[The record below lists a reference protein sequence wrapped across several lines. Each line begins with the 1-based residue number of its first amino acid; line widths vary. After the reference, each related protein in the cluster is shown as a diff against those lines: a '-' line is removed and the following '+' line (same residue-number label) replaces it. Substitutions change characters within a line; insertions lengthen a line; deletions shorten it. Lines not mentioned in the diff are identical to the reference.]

1 MDFKKYI
8 GNTII
13 FIFALVGLIK
23 GCIVAGMVLIVLGI
37 ITLPIPQMQ
46 AIVDKFLEDSF
57 KQVSEKQPNL
67 TIEQFKKSQKN
78 IFIVFCVIFSLF
90 ILFSES
96 ESSNTNIQNNIQ
108 VQQVSPE
115 YNLNIASETA
125 YKTFTDA
132 DGVLKKGYTI
142 KGNLYQTKSK
152 DFAQVY
158 IFGALVEH
166 QGQIYNCLWANNEID
181 ATGMFESINN
191 HAVTV
196 SGIMSSNKVTMS
208 DDGVSRINQKLLT
221 DWDNINKPVE
231 INIAPSNACDYLKSQ
246 GFVTDGYKSDGMGG
260 YFCITPYKMLDSLSS
275 IVYSA
280 EGTQNDVEKLE
291 LGLTVHNSSNV
302 TALHEQLVSNAKIL
316 TKQALN
322 YDLTEENIKAIRN
335 GLNATIKV
343 NDKWNIEITKDVGNS
358 SYRLQFTIKK

>member
-8 GNTII
+8 GSAVI
-13 FIFALVGLIK
+13 FVLALVGLIK
-23 GCIVAGMVLIVLGI
+23 GCIVAGTVLLVLGVLS
-37 ITLPIPQMQ
+37 LPVPQMQ
-46 AIVDKFLEDSF
+46 AMVDKFLEDSF

-67 TIEQFKKSQKN
+67 TVEQFKKSQKN
-78 IFIVFCVIFSLF
+78 IFVVFCVIFSLF
-90 ILFSES
+90 VLFSES
-96 ESSNTNIQNNIQ
+96 ENSNTNIQNNTS

-115 YNLNIASETA
+115 YNLNTASETA

-132 DGVLKKGYTI
+132 DGVLNKGYVL

-152 DFAQVY
+152 DFSQVY

-166 QGQIYNCLWANNEID
+166 KGQIYNCLWANNEVD

-191 HAVTV
+191 NAVTV

-208 DDGVSRINQKLLT
+208 DDGVSRVNQKLLA
-221 DWDNINKPVE
+221 DLNNINKPAE
-231 INIAPSNACDYLKSQ
+231 ISITPNMACDYLKSQ
-246 GFVTDGYKSDGMGG
+246 GLVTDGYKSDGMGG
-260 YFCITPYKMLDSLSS
+260 FFCITPYKMLDGLSS

-291 LGLTVHNSSNV
+291 LVLNVHNTSNAS
-302 TALHEQLVSNAKIL
+302 ALHEQLVSNAKIL

-343 NDKWNIEITKDVGNS
+343 SDKWNIEIIKDVGNS